1 MYYSFRSS
9 PSYKMYMDGIINHLR
24 TDQFRN
30 TTAEWKETN
39 YKSTPLWGDHSIH
52 TFIFPCSKGP
62 NHSQEIKQSY
72 QRSSSLT
79 WDFIG
84 YDWRRTGLVSA
95 NLLVGNHVT
104 ALRHRVVYHVKGI
117 WHIGHSDHPQTNE
130 IGLFHHHLI
139 QYWLQRQPLE
149 PLWRHCTHPPGPSV
163 STAPRPPRA
172 AASTAPRP
180 RV

>member
-1 MYYSFRSS
+1 
-9 PSYKMYMDGIINHLR
+9 MDGIINNLR
-24 TDQFRN
+24 VDQSRKHYCWVGRN
-30 TTAEWKETN
+30 KLR
-39 YKSTPLWGDHSIH
+39 STLLWGDCNIH
-52 TFIFPCSKGP
+52 TFIFPCSKAP
-62 NHSQEIKQSY
+62 SHSQEIKQSY
-72 QRSSSLT
+72 QWSSSLT

-84 YDWRRTGLVSA
+84 YDWRRTGLVST
-95 NLLVGNHVT
+95 NLLVGNHMT

-149 PLWRHCTHPPGPSV
+149 PSWRHCTHPPGPSV

-172 AASTAPRP
+172 AVSTAR
-180 RV
+180 RLHV